1 MKRRLDEKKNT
12 CWDGYSPGAKT
23 GKKTKKSPKTGKIV
37 NNCEKISELDEE
49 AEMTLS
55 ADNEDRT
62 VSIKEV
68 ALRNIIRRMVEACY
82 QGKKVKLD
90 SPSSSDNPKKKSKV
104 YVSSGEKIKSDGACK
119 GHVRAKKVEFGDPNM
134 RIKKSN
140 PKNRANFR
148 ARHNCDEKK
157 PKDSAGYW
165 SCKAW

>member
-12 CWDGYSPGAKT
+12 CWDGYSPGART

-37 NNCEKISELDEE
+37 NNCEKISEVEE
-49 AEMTLS
+49 MEEL
-55 ADNEDRT
+55 
-62 VSIKEV
+62 KEA
-68 ALRNIIRRMVEACY
+68 ALRSIIRRLVEACY